1 MSAPVFDPRT
11 AATFFTDALAL
22 ARLYCPQWSIP
33 DDVDV
38 TADAIA
44 QDPGLVLLKLFSL
57 LGQDLAS
64 VLNAIPV
71 QRQLALYRF
80 LDMKLRPAAC
90 ASAPIQFSLSQK
102 RGAVTLPKGTVVS
115 APSAPSVR
123 FETNRD
129 VQVLPAT
136 LSAVMSVS
144 PRLDRYWDLQSLW
157 QSGFTAPAF
166 PGAAPEAV
174 ERPLFHCLM
183 FGDATLFDPARGMSR
198 MTLILSG
205 ERLAEEYFLRWYDGA
220 LNPLL
225 VSVTSSL
232 DQRTCKIDFAVMP
245 SVPAESVTALHFALC
260 ALAGRQLDVTDPYI
274 AGCPTTPL
282 NWVVCAPSIDSRVVP
297 ALDGFLPQIE
307 SIWCDFGTLSTAPQ
321 QAAAGP
327 FLIDLD
333 NGAYAFGQIP
343 AQDGCFNIRSDAAF
357 SSAGSPITM
366 EIDIRPI
373 TKQYEV
379 QLKWEFWSGTGW
391 QPLSPE
397 GDPYRFVDGT
407 NGLMTSGAVSFLC
420 PPIAAT
426 TVAGSLGAW
435 IRARIDEGNYGDP
448 KDGFAPP
455 FVYSLVISYR
465 SGGAPTSVWAHNAFE
480 LDQLYNQA
488 DFFPSPRYEPYKAL
502 AEEGASLYLA
512 FKAPDLLAY
521 GLGRRLTL
529 YLDVDPRDEHIG
541 YSEAGQW
548 QWFDASSGTWR
559 SLVTEVGEAGLA
571 RSGTISFQVPARMRS
586 AVLFSQTA
594 CWFRVLCPRRDR
606 ALRLRGIYPNTVS
619 ACNRE
624 TYRNE
629 VLGSSNGQPNQ
640 RFSLDRATTTASAAA
655 QVLLAISEDPQ
666 YAVAIS
672 VIEPSTA
679 VSPTVG
685 LNQPQVQ
692 TITVPWTR
700 VDSFIARG
708 PDERVF
714 TVDALTGAIFFG
726 DGHNGKIP
734 PPGPRNVIATCY
746 AVTQGASGNLAA
758 GTLTGMYSAT
768 QGIAQVINPIAARGG
783 ADADVVNDLIA
794 TGSGRVRA
802 NDRVV
807 TLADAQAVAPL
818 ANAGVRRVRAIEHA
832 WGPGMTVSDAYSP
845 FPPPMSPDDIGWP
858 RLELVVLATSK
869 ELEPLTPMSMLD
881 DVLTYVRNR
890 STPALGART
899 SARRPSFKR
908 INVAVLLETSA
919 PKAQW
924 PQLKTTIAAQLT
936 QFLHPSQ
943 GGTDGRGWS
952 IGESMRYMSVRSFLL
967 GCQPSVTAVTA
978 LALCGQ
984 TDDVAL
990 LPYEAPSAGTIDLR
1004 FAEAQPS

>member
-33 DDVDV
+33 EDIDI

-71 QRQLALYRF
+71 QRQIALYRF

-102 RGAVTLPKGTVVS
+102 RGSVTLPKGTLVS
-115 APSAPSVR
+115 ASSAPGVR

-157 QSGFTAPAF
+157 QSGSAAPAF
-166 PGAAPEAV
+166 PGAASEAV

-205 ERLAEEYFLRWYDGA
+205 ERLVPEYFLRWYDGA

-245 SVPAESVTALHFALC
+245 SAPALSVTALHASLC
-260 ALAGRQLDVTDPYI
+260 ALAGRQLDMTDPYI
-274 AGCPTTPL
+274 AGCPTTAL
-282 NWVVCAPSIDSRVVP
+282 NWVVSAPGIDSRVAP

-307 SIWCDFGTLSTAPQ
+307 SIWCDFGTVSTAPQ

-327 FLIDLD
+327 FLIDLN
-333 NGAYAFGQIP
+333 NGAYAFGKIP
-343 AQDGCFNIRSDAAF
+343 TLDGCFNIRSDPAF
-357 SSAGSPITM
+357 SAPGAPITM

-373 TKQYEV
+373 TKQYEL
-379 QLKWEFWSGTGW
+379 QLKWEYWSGAGW

-407 NGLMTSGAVSFLC
+407 NGLMTSGAISFLC
-420 PPIAAT
+420 PPIAST

-435 IRARIDEGNYGDP
+435 IRARIDEGNYGNP
-448 KDGFAPP
+448 TDGFDPP

-480 LDQLYNQA
+480 LDQLYNRT
-488 DFFPSPRYEPYKAL
+488 DFVPAPRYEPYKAL
-502 AEEGASLYLA
+502 AEEGASLYLG
-512 FKAPDLLAY
+512 FKAPDLLTY
-521 GLGRRLTL
+521 GLGRRMTL
-529 YLDVDPRDEHIG
+529 YFDIDPRDEHIG
-541 YSEAGQW
+541 YSDAGQW
-548 QWFDASSGTWR
+548 QWFDVTSGTWR
-559 SLVTEVGEAGLA
+559 SLVTEAGEAGLA
-571 RSGTISFQVPARMRS
+571 RSGTISFQVPVRMRS

-594 CWFRVLCPRRDR
+594 CWFRVLRPQRDR

-619 ACNRE
+619 ASNRE

-640 RFSLDRATTTASAAA
+640 QFSLDRATTTATAVA
-655 QVLLAISEDPQ
+655 QVLLATSEDPE

-685 LNQPQVQ
+685 LNQPQPQ
-692 TITVPWTR
+692 TITVPWAR

-714 TVDALTGAIFFG
+714 TVDALAGAILFG
-726 DGHNGKIP
+726 DGKNGKIP

-758 GTLTGMYSAT
+758 GALTGMYSAT
-768 QGIAQVINPIAARGG
+768 QGIAQVTNPIAARGG
-783 ADADVVNDLIA
+783 AGADVVNDLIA
-794 TGSGRVRA
+794 IGPGRVRA

-807 TLADAQAVAPL
+807 TPADAQAVAPL

-832 WGPGMTVSDAYSP
+832 WGPGMTLSDAYAS
-845 FPPPMSPDDIGWP
+845 FPPLMSPDDIGWP
-858 RLELVVLATSK
+858 RLELVVLATSN
-869 ELEPLTPMSMLD
+869 EPEPLTPMSMLD

-890 STPALGART
+890 STPALAART

-908 INVAVLLETSA
+908 INVAVLLEVSA

-924 PQLKTTIAAQLT
+924 PQTKTTITAQLM

-943 GGTDGRGWS
+943 GGTDSRGWP
-952 IGESMRYMSVRSFLL
+952 IGEAMRYMSVRSFLL
-967 GCQPSVTAVTA
+967 GCQPSVTAVVA

-984 TDDVAL
+984 ADDVAL

-1004 FAEAQPS
+1004 FTEAQPS